1 MSTENFIG
9 HGRKDF
15 VNYATELYPITP
27 AAEDIGLRRLNFS
40 LERNGLVY
48 RSDWTPIGVRDSSV
62 LATILNFPAVARLK
76 SIRQLG
82 PNIKHPYSYDHTAWE
97 HSTEQMILA
106 LATLGRLAEE
116 QPRLF
121 HEATCR
127 YRFESIDR
135 RTHLQNILIA
145 AALIAAFHDAESPA
159 LRDTMKFALKT
170 KDSVTDE
177 NILLAR
183 RLMNPRDRKYI
194 PLIEMLVEE
203 GFLTP
208 LFAKELPGLIAKVVL
223 REEDGL
229 LGDLL
234 HGKAR
239 EDLSDPSGLSKPLD
253 LDRITYTIQDPIRV
267 LGELVFDRN
276 ASESETAHGLENW
289 GLYLHYMVANLKQ
302 LTYRWALMK
311 QSGREDLVSFE
322 KRFFSERMRPE
333 FMDLTPN
340 IGLGRDELGVVRIG
354 FRDIPKLYYFL
365 AGSLFG
371 NLRDLYL
378 EPGMI
383 FTEKA
388 LEREFTKAR
397 KRLIKS
403 LGLESNQNL
412 VEYFIGL
419 TDEEAMVLLEREV
432 PNAFEAIGDSQYEGY
447 YFEGRFLNTTKR
459 KDVLSWALFGSKRR
473 TGKKETRYV
482 YVPVHAHPG
491 TSTCVIEPNGRAFPF
506 WKAVPEVAEDLQQEV
521 EANLRGNTLL
531 IHAYDNRGNPFIL
544 TEDDVRSGN
553 SQLLL

>member
-1 MSTENFIG
+1 
-9 HGRKDF
+9 
-15 VNYATELYPITP
+15 
-27 AAEDIGLRRLNFS
+27 
-40 LERNGLVY
+40 
-48 RSDWTPIGVRDSSV
+48 
-62 LATILNFPAVARLK
+62 
-76 SIRQLG
+76 
-82 PNIKHPYSYDHTAWE
+82 
-97 HSTEQMILA
+97 
-106 LATLGRLAEE
+106 
-116 QPRLF
+116 
-121 HEATCR
+121 
-127 YRFESIDR
+127 
-135 RTHLQNILIA
+135 
-145 AALIAAFHDAESPA
+145 
-159 LRDTMKFALKT
+159 MKFALKT

-354 FRDIPKLYYFL
+354 FRDIPKLIPICISS
-365 AGSLFG
+365 A
-371 NLRDLYL
+371 
-378 EPGMI
+378 
-383 FTEKA
+383 T
-388 LEREFTKAR
+388 
-397 KRLIKS
+397 
-403 LGLESNQNL
+403 
-412 VEYFIGL
+412 
-419 TDEEAMVLLEREV
+419 
-432 PNAFEAIGDSQYEGY
+432 
-447 YFEGRFLNTTKR
+447 
-459 KDVLSWALFGSKRR
+459 
-473 TGKKETRYV
+473 
-482 YVPVHAHPG
+482 
-491 TSTCVIEPNGRAFPF
+491 
-506 WKAVPEVAEDLQQEV
+506 
-521 EANLRGNTLL
+521 
-531 IHAYDNRGNPFIL
+531 
-544 TEDDVRSGN
+544 GN
-553 SQLLL
+553 SILCSSGICLIM